1 MHSRP
6 IVNIPHADM
15 PRPSYQYNELDE
27 RLIGIPALN
36 PFFRSVSGPRAAMFN
51 KHISQRPTISKPTT
65 QRLQTAVG
73 YELGKYTYKLCIPEN
88 SYITARIPKY
98 GTSLMTSAQFK
109 NPLTSII
116 FVNDEK
122 QEIDCINLVRYH
134 SQHQYFGFE
143 YKYNK
148 DLMNDMHQGKRTFVD
163 TVLADSPAKAPDG
176 DYHFGIHANIAL
188 TSDPVVIEDGIK
200 ISESFAEKLKFSLFE
215 SRTVSFSND
224 TIGLNVYGD
233 DDVYKMFPNIG
244 DKIRDD
250 GIIFSLRDHDDELA
264 PANLSRKSL
273 KYPNMFDTSTFGEGG
288 AEVIDIEII
297 KGDVS
302 RSELLTGMQEQLHHH
317 HNAQVRYS
325 RAIYDEY
332 KRLMK
337 ESRGTLKLSHRFN
350 TMVKDAYAIINA
362 DNVKLSYRSRD
373 KLNGW
378 TVKVVYKYELTPK
391 LAFKLTDLMGG
402 KGVICEVVPDEQ
414 MPINDIGIRADV
426 VMDNQSLY
434 KRTIMGKHHEIYIN
448 AAIDKLLWDIKN
460 IVKTEDKQTYRDA
473 FNYVMGFYKIVTPPM
488 YDLIINNDFDDI
500 KHIEELLRNNVG
512 LWLPADNPVDYMEV
526 IDLLLANYPAVNGKV
541 KFIGTDGKMKTSKSD
556 IIIGGCYMILLDKIA
571 TESAA
576 VASAKTQH
584 FGIPSKLNKS
594 NKYHS
599 PARDQPT
606 KTIAEDESR
615 VLESIVGGKMTV
627 ELLDQTNNPDVHKTI
642 LNQIYTSPKPSGIY
656 KLVDREK
663 QPTGHGYIQNM
674 VNNVLNC
681 AGLEFTPTIGDD
693 NV

>member
-1 MHSRP
+1 MPTRS
-6 IVNIPHADM
+6 INNISHEDM
-15 PRPSYQYNELDE
+15 ESPSYQFNELDE

-51 KHISQRPTISKPTT
+51 KHVSQRPTISQPSS
-65 QRLQTAVG
+65 QRLQTGVG
-73 YELGKYTYKLCIPEN
+73 YELGKYTYKLQIPEG
-88 SYITARIPKY
+88 SYVTARIPKY
-98 GTSLMTSAQFK
+98 GTSLISSSQFK
-109 NPLTSII
+109 NPLSTVI
-116 FVNDEK
+116 FVNDET
-122 QEIDCINLVRYH
+122 QEVDCIDLVRFH

-143 YKYNK
+143 YKYDK
-148 DLMNDMHQGKRTFVD
+148 DTLGDIHKGKRTYVN
-163 TVLADSPAKAPDG
+163 TVVADSPSKAPDG
-176 DYHFGIHANIAL
+176 DYQFGIHANIAL

-215 SRTVSFSND
+215 SRTVIFSND
-224 TIGLNVYGD
+224 TIGLNIYGD

-244 DKIRDD
+244 DRIRDD
-250 GIIFSLRDHDDELA
+250 GILFSLRDHDDEMA
-264 PANLSRKSL
+264 PADLSMSSL
-273 KYPNMFDTSTFGEGG
+273 KYPTMFDTSTFGQPG

-302 RSELLTGMQEQLHHH
+302 RTELLTGMQEQLQHH

-337 ESRGTLKLSHRFN
+337 ESRGTFRLSHRFN
-350 TMVKDAYAIINA
+350 TLVKDAYAIISA
-362 DNVKLSYRSRD
+362 DINKLSYRSRD

-402 KGVICEVVPDEQ
+402 KGVVCEVVPDEQ
-414 MPINDIGIRADV
+414 MPINEINIRADV

-448 AAIDKLLWDIKN
+448 AAIDKLMWD
-460 IVKTEDKQTYRDA
+460 VKQLVVEGDKSTYLDA
-473 FNYVMGFYKIVTPPM
+473 FNYVLGFYKIVSPPM
-488 YDLIINNDFDDI
+488 YELILNNDFDGI
-500 KHIEELLRNNVG
+500 KHIEELLKGNIG
-512 LWLPADNPVDYMEV
+512 LWLPANNPVDYMEV
-526 IDLLLANYPAVNGKV
+526 IQLLEKHYPAINSKV
-541 KFIGTDGKMKTSKSD
+541 KFIGTDGKMKTSKSN
-556 IIIGGCYMILLDKIA
+556 IPIGGCYMILLDKIA

-584 FGIPSKLNKS
+584 FGIPSKLNKT

-627 ELLDQTNNPDVHKTI
+627 DLLDQTNNPDVHKTI
-642 LNQIYTSPKPSGIY
+642 LNNIYRSDKPSGIY
-656 KLVDREK
+656 RLVDRTK

-681 AGLEFTPTIGDD
+681 AGLEFTPTVGDE
-693 NV
+693 

>member
-1 MHSRP
+1 MPTRS
-6 IVNIPHADM
+6 INNISHEDM
-15 PRPSYQYNELDE
+15 ESPSYQFNELDE

-51 KHISQRPTISKPTT
+51 KHVSQRPTISQPSS
-65 QRLQTAVG
+65 QRLQTGVG
-73 YELGKYTYKLCIPEN
+73 YELGKYTYKLQIPEG
-88 SYITARIPKY
+88 SYVTARIPKY
-98 GTSLMTSAQFK
+98 GTSLISSSQFK
-109 NPLTSII
+109 NPLSTVI
-116 FVNDEK
+116 FVNDET
-122 QEIDCINLVRYH
+122 QEVDCIDLVRFH

-143 YKYNK
+143 YKYDK
-148 DLMNDMHQGKRTFVD
+148 DTLGDIHKGKRTYVN
-163 TVLADSPAKAPDG
+163 TVVADSPSKAPDG
-176 DYHFGIHANIAL
+176 DYQFGIHANIAL

-215 SRTVSFSND
+215 SRTVIFSND
-224 TIGLNVYGD
+224 TIGLNIYGD

-244 DKIRDD
+244 DRIRDD
-250 GIIFSLRDHDDELA
+250 GILFSLRDHDDEMA
-264 PANLSRKSL
+264 PADLSMSSL
-273 KYPNMFDTSTFGEGG
+273 KYPTMFDTSTFGQPG

-302 RSELLTGMQEQLHHH
+302 RTELLTGMQEQLQHH

-337 ESRGTLKLSHRFN
+337 ESRGTFRLSHRFN
-350 TMVKDAYAIINA
+350 TLVKDAYAIISA
-362 DNVKLSYRSRD
+362 DINKLSYRSRD

-402 KGVICEVVPDEQ
+402 KGVVCEVVPDEQ
-414 MPINDIGIRADV
+414 MPINEINIRADV

-448 AAIDKLLWDIKN
+448 AAIDKLIWDIKQL
-460 IVKTEDKQTYRDA
+460 VVEGDKSTYLDA
-473 FNYVMGFYKIVTPPM
+473 FNYVLGFYKIVSPPM
-488 YDLIINNDFDDI
+488 YELILNNEFDGI
-500 KHIEELLRNNVG
+500 KHIEELLKGNIG
-512 LWLPADNPVDYMEV
+512 LWLPANNPVDYMEV
-526 IDLLLANYPAVNGKV
+526 IQLLEKHYPAINSKV
-541 KFIGTDGKMKTSKSD
+541 KFIGTDGKMKTSKSN
-556 IIIGGCYMILLDKIA
+556 IPIGGCYMILLDKIA

-584 FGIPSKLNKS
+584 FGIPSKLNKT

-627 ELLDQTNNPDVHKTI
+627 DLLDQTNNPDVHKTI
-642 LNQIYTSPKPSGIY
+642 LNNIYRSDKPSGIY
-656 KLVDREK
+656 RLVDRTK

-681 AGLEFTPTIGDD
+681 AGLEFTPTVGDE
-693 NV
+693 

>member
-1 MHSRP
+1 MPTRS
-6 IVNIPHADM
+6 INNIPHGDM
-15 PRPSYQYNELDE
+15 ESPSYQFNELDE

-51 KHISQRPTISKPTT
+51 KHVSQRPTISQPSS
-65 QRLQTAVG
+65 QRLQTGVG
-73 YELGKYTYKLCIPEN
+73 YELGKYTYKLQIPEG
-88 SYITARIPKY
+88 SYVTARIPKY
-98 GTSLMTSAQFK
+98 GTSLISSSQFK
-109 NPLTSII
+109 NPLSTVI
-116 FVNDEK
+116 FVNDET
-122 QEIDCINLVRYH
+122 QEVDCIDLVRFH

-143 YKYNK
+143 YKYDK
-148 DLMNDMHQGKRTFVD
+148 DILDDIHKGKRTYVN
-163 TVLADSPAKAPDG
+163 TVVADSPSKAPDG
-176 DYHFGIHANIAL
+176 DYQFGIHANIAL

-215 SRTVSFSND
+215 SRTVIFSND
-224 TIGLNVYGD
+224 TIGLNIYGD

-244 DKIRDD
+244 DRIRDD
-250 GIIFSLRDHDDELA
+250 GILFSLRDHDDEMA
-264 PANLSRKSL
+264 PADLSMSSL
-273 KYPNMFDTSTFGEGG
+273 KYPTMFDTSTFGQPG

-302 RSELLTGMQEQLHHH
+302 RTELLTGMQEQLQHH

-337 ESRGTLKLSHRFN
+337 ESRGTLRLSHKFN
-350 TMVKDAYAIINA
+350 TLVKDAYAIISA
-362 DNVKLSYRSRD
+362 DINKLSYRSRD

-378 TVKVVYKYELTPK
+378 TVKIIYKYELTPK

-402 KGVICEVVPDEQ
+402 KGVVCEVVSDEQ

-448 AAIDKLLWDIKN
+448 ATIDKLMWDLRQL
-460 IVKTEDKQTYRDA
+460 VVEGDKSTYLTA
-473 FNYVMGFYKIVTPPM
+473 FNYVLGFYKIVSPPM
-488 YDLIINNDFDDI
+488 YDLILANEFDGI
-500 KHIEELLRNNVG
+500 KHVEELLKGNIG
-512 LWLPADNPVDYMEV
+512 LWLPANNPVDYMEV
-526 IDLLLANYPAVNGKV
+526 IQLLEKHYPAINGKV
-541 KFIGTDGKMKTSKSD
+541 KFSGTDGKMKTSKSN
-556 IIIGGCYMILLDKIA
+556 ILIGGCYMILLDKIA

-584 FGIPSKLNKS
+584 FGIPSKLNKT

-627 ELLDQTNNPDVHKTI
+627 DLLDQTNNPDVHKTI
-642 LNQIYTSPKPSGIY
+642 LNNIYRSDKPSGIY
-656 KLVDREK
+656 RLVDRTK

-681 AGLEFTPTIGDD
+681 AGLEFTPTVGDE
-693 NV
+693 

>member
-1 MHSRP
+1 MPTRS
-6 IVNIPHADM
+6 INNISHEDM
-15 PRPSYQYNELDE
+15 ESPSYQFNELDE

-51 KHISQRPTISKPTT
+51 KHVSQRPTISQPSS
-65 QRLQTAVG
+65 QRLQTGVG
-73 YELGKYTYKLCIPEN
+73 YELGKYTYKLQIPEG
-88 SYITARIPKY
+88 SYVTARIPKY
-98 GTSLMTSAQFK
+98 GTSLISSSQFK
-109 NPLTSII
+109 NPLSTVI
-116 FVNDEK
+116 FVNDET
-122 QEIDCINLVRYH
+122 QEVDCIDLVRFH

-143 YKYNK
+143 YKYDK
-148 DLMNDMHQGKRTFVD
+148 DTLGDIHKGKRTYVN
-163 TVLADSPAKAPDG
+163 TVVADSPSKAPDG
-176 DYHFGIHANIAL
+176 DYQFGIHANIAL

-215 SRTVSFSND
+215 SRTVIFSND
-224 TIGLNVYGD
+224 TIGLNIYGD

-244 DKIRDD
+244 DRIRDD
-250 GIIFSLRDHDDELA
+250 GILFSLRDHDDEMA
-264 PANLSRKSL
+264 PADLSMSSL
-273 KYPNMFDTSTFGEGG
+273 KYPTMFDTSTFGQPG

-302 RSELLTGMQEQLHHH
+302 RTELLTGMQEQLQHH

-337 ESRGTLKLSHRFN
+337 ESRGTFRLSHRFN
-350 TMVKDAYAIINA
+350 TLVKDAYAIISA
-362 DNVKLSYRSRD
+362 DINKLSYRSRD

-402 KGVICEVVPDEQ
+402 KGVVCEVVPDEQ
-414 MPINDIGIRADV
+414 MPINEINIRADV

-448 AAIDKLLWDIKN
+448 AAIDKLIWDIKQL
-460 IVKTEDKQTYRDA
+460 VVEGDKSTYLDA
-473 FNYVMGFYKIVTPPM
+473 FNYVLGFYKIVSPPM
-488 YDLIINNDFDDI
+488 YELILNNDFDGI
-500 KHIEELLRNNVG
+500 KHIEELLKGNIG
-512 LWLPADNPVDYMEV
+512 LWLPANNPVDYMEV
-526 IDLLLANYPAVNGKV
+526 IQLLEKHYPAINSKV
-541 KFIGTDGKMKTSKSD
+541 KFIGTDGKMKTSKSN
-556 IIIGGCYMILLDKIA
+556 IPIGGCYMILLDKIA

-584 FGIPSKLNKS
+584 FGIPSKLNKT

-627 ELLDQTNNPDVHKTI
+627 DLLDQTNNPDVHKTI
-642 LNQIYTSPKPSGIY
+642 LNNIYRSDKPSGIY
-656 KLVDREK
+656 RLVDRTK

-681 AGLEFTPTIGDD
+681 AGLEFTPTVGDE
-693 NV
+693 

>member
-1 MHSRP
+1 MPTRP
-6 IVNIPHADM
+6 INNISHEDM
-15 PRPSYQYNELDE
+15 ESPSYQFNELDE

-51 KHISQRPTISKPTT
+51 KHVSQRPTISQPSS
-65 QRLQTAVG
+65 QRLQTGVG
-73 YELGKYTYKLCIPEN
+73 YELGKYTYKLQIPEG
-88 SYITARIPKY
+88 SYVTARIPKY
-98 GTSLMTSAQFK
+98 GTSLISSSQFK
-109 NPLTSII
+109 NPLSTII
-116 FVNDEK
+116 FVNDET
-122 QEIDCINLVRYH
+122 QEVDCIDLVRFH

-143 YKYNK
+143 YKY
-148 DLMNDMHQGKRTFVD
+148 DNDILADIHKGKRTYVD
-163 TVLADSPAKAPDG
+163 TVVADSPSKAPDG
-176 DYHFGIHANIAL
+176 DYQFGIHANIAL

-215 SRTVSFSND
+215 SRTVIFSND
-224 TIGLNVYGD
+224 TIGLNIYGD

-244 DKIRDD
+244 DRIRDD
-250 GIIFSLRDHDDELA
+250 GILFSLRDHDDEMA
-264 PANLSRKSL
+264 PADLSMSSL
-273 KYPNMFDTSTFGEGG
+273 KYPTMFDTSTFGQPG

-302 RSELLTGMQEQLHHH
+302 RTELLTGMQEQLQHH

-337 ESRGTLKLSHRFN
+337 ESRGTLRLSHRFN
-350 TMVKDAYAIINA
+350 TLVKDAYAIISA
-362 DNVKLSYRSRD
+362 DINKLSYRSRD

-402 KGVICEVVPDEQ
+402 KGVVCEVVPDEQ
-414 MPINDIGIRADV
+414 MPVNEINIRADV

-448 AAIDKLLWDIKN
+448 AAIDKLMYDIKN
-460 IVKTEDKQTYRDA
+460 MVVEGDKSTHLDA
-473 FNYVMGFYKIVTPPM
+473 FNYVMGFYKIVSPPM
-488 YDLIINNDFDDI
+488 YELILNNEFDGV
-500 KHIEELLRNNVG
+500 KHIEELLKGNIG
-512 LWLPADNPVDYMEV
+512 LWLPANNPVDYMEV
-526 IDLLLANYPAVNGKV
+526 IQLLEKHYPAINSKV
-541 KFIGTDGKMKTSKSD
+541 KFIGTDGKMKTSKSN
-556 IIIGGCYMILLDKIA
+556 IPIGGCYMILLDKIA

-584 FGIPSKLNKS
+584 FGIPSKLNKT

-627 ELLDQTNNPDVHKTI
+627 DLLDQTNNPDVHKTI
-642 LNQIYTSPKPSGIY
+642 LNNIYRSDKPSGIHR
-656 KLVDREK
+656 LVDRTK

-681 AGLEFTPTIGDD
+681 AGLEFTPTVGDE
-693 NV
+693 

>member
-1 MHSRP
+1 MPTRS
-6 IVNIPHADM
+6 INNISHEDM
-15 PRPSYQYNELDE
+15 ESPSYQFNELDE

-51 KHISQRPTISKPTT
+51 KHVSQRPTISQPSS
-65 QRLQTAVG
+65 QRLQTGVG
-73 YELGKYTYKLCIPEN
+73 YELGKYTYKLQIPEG
-88 SYITARIPKY
+88 SYVTARIPKY
-98 GTSLMTSAQFK
+98 GTSLISSSQFK
-109 NPLTSII
+109 NPLSTVI
-116 FVNDEK
+116 FVNDET
-122 QEIDCINLVRYH
+122 QEVDCIDLVRFH

-143 YKYNK
+143 YKYDK
-148 DLMNDMHQGKRTFVD
+148 DILGDIHKGKRTYVN
-163 TVLADSPAKAPDG
+163 TVVADSPSKAPDG
-176 DYHFGIHANIAL
+176 DYQFGIHANIAL

-215 SRTVSFSND
+215 SRTVIFSND
-224 TIGLNVYGD
+224 TIGLNIYGD

-244 DKIRDD
+244 DRIRDD
-250 GIIFSLRDHDDELA
+250 GILFSLRDHDDEMA
-264 PANLSRKSL
+264 PADLSMSSL
-273 KYPNMFDTSTFGEGG
+273 KYPTMFDTSTFGQPG

-302 RSELLTGMQEQLHHH
+302 RTELLTGMQEQLQHH

-337 ESRGTLKLSHRFN
+337 ESRGTFRLSHRFN
-350 TMVKDAYAIINA
+350 TLVKDAYAIISA
-362 DNVKLSYRSRD
+362 DINKLSYRSRD

-402 KGVICEVVPDEQ
+402 KGVVCEVVPDEQ
-414 MPINDIGIRADV
+414 MPINEINIRADV

-448 AAIDKLLWDIKN
+448 AAIDKLMWD
-460 IVKTEDKQTYRDA
+460 VKQLVVEGDKSTYLDA
-473 FNYVMGFYKIVTPPM
+473 FNYVLGFYKIVSPPM
-488 YDLIINNDFDDI
+488 YELILNNDFDGI
-500 KHIEELLRNNVG
+500 KHIEELLKGNIG
-512 LWLPADNPVDYMEV
+512 LWLPANNPVDYMEV
-526 IDLLLANYPAVNGKV
+526 IQLLEKHYPAINSKV
-541 KFIGTDGKMKTSKSD
+541 KFIGTDGKMKTSKSN
-556 IIIGGCYMILLDKIA
+556 IPIGGCYMILLDKIA

-584 FGIPSKLNKS
+584 FGIPSKLNKT

-627 ELLDQTNNPDVHKTI
+627 DLLDQTNNPDVHKTI
-642 LNQIYTSPKPSGIY
+642 LNNIYRSDKPSGIY
-656 KLVDREK
+656 RLVDRTK

-681 AGLEFTPTIGDD
+681 AGLEFTPTVGDE
-693 NV
+693 